1 MSGIPPEYQPFYA
14 KIYQIN
20 NSLDNL
26 TDIYSDISS
35 DADTINTNLDGLI
48 TDYSNML
55 ERFETSI
62 EKQKK
67 LNYNK
72 RPLSDVEYDETNNKY
87 ITLKEW
93 NKSLFSEIDI
103 INKKLGDLAGIVKNV
118 DVKADE
124 YIGFFNNRK
133 VSEIT
138 TGLDTMNID
147 NMNIGGK
154 KTKKHL
160 RSRKVRK
167 RKSMKQKKYN
177 KKYFGCDDG
186 ENV

>member
-20 NSLDNL
+20 NSLYNL
-26 TDIYSDISS
+26 TDNYSDIFS
-35 DADTINTNLDGLI
+35 DAANINTNLDGLI

-55 ERFETSI
+55 KRFETSI
-62 EKQKK
+62 ENQKK
-67 LNYNK
+67 LNYNQP
-72 RPLSDVEYDETNNKY
+72 PLSEVEYAKINSKY

-103 INKKLGDLAGIVKNV
+103 INKKIGDLAGIVKNV

-124 YIGFFNNRK
+124 YIGFFNNNRNM
-133 VSEIT
+133 SEIT
-138 TGLDTMNID
+138 TGLDA
-147 NMNIGGK
+147 MNIGGK

-160 RSRKVRK
+160 RSRRVRK
-167 RKSMKQKKYN
+167 RKSMKQKKHN
-177 KKYFGCDDG
+177 KKYIGGDDD

>member
-35 DADTINTNLDGLI
+35 DADTINTNLNGLI

-62 EKQKK
+62 EKQKN
-67 LNYNK
+67 LGYNQP
-72 RPLSDVEYDETNNKY
+72 PLSDVKY
-87 ITLKEW
+87 EIINSKYTTLKEW
-93 NKSLFSEIDI
+93 NESLLSEIDI
-103 INKKLGDLAGIVKNV
+103 IKKNLGDLAGIVKNV

-124 YIGFFNNRK
+124 YIDFFRK
-133 VSEIT
+133 VPELN
-138 TGLDTMNID
+138 TGFG
-147 NMNIGGK
+147 NMDIGGK
-154 KTKKHL
+154 KTKKNI
-160 RSRKVRK
+160 RSRRFRK
-167 RKSMKQKKYN
+167 RKSAKSKKYN
-177 KKYFGCDDG
+177 KKYFGGDDG